1 MATMLKGGKG
11 GKKAHIA
18 DKPLLPGVRWLRI
31 ELSRSVA
38 MMSDERKV

>member
-1 MATMLKGGKG
+1 M
-11 GKKAHIA
+11 A

-38 MMSDERKV
+38 MLLDERRYECKINGGLRKML